1 MLRLAGPDSLYR
13 QSWPIINCMG
23 LADTFWHR
31 LADLD
36 GSWLML
42 LLQQGGFSEVHLAQD
57 KLTGKT
63 VALKVV
69 FLNKGGLTK
78 DQVGVGRVLGVPSRG
93 IAGWLQQQAVW
104 AAAAGVCGCG

>member
-1 MLRLAGPDSLYR
+1 
-13 QSWPIINCMG
+13 
-23 LADTFWHR
+23 
-31 LADLD
+31 
-36 GSWLML
+36 ML

-78 DQVGVGRVLGVPSRG
+78 DQVGVGGLLGVPSRG

-104 AAAAGVCGCG
+104 AAAAGVCGCGKSSTALKFSSTCVTVGCIRIDHM